1 LEHVLKVYRRP
12 PGYSK
17 NLVYLKETAINIAF
31 SCGLLTEYMREVS
44 IIDGKDEKEVE
55 VQLKDTI
62 RRMQNAKV
70 PQVGFFNSMF
80 SYFQV
85 CCGNL

>member
-1 LEHVLKVYRRP
+1 
-12 PGYSK
+12 
-17 NLVYLKETAINIAF
+17 
-31 SCGLLTEYMREVS
+31 MREVS

-70 PQVGFFNSMF
+70 PQVGFFILIF
-80 SYFQV
+80 LKYFI
-85 CCGNL
+85 